1 MKDIYDTPYQVAG
14 ILAQTAADAVKE
26 KLSKISYKTGED
38 AAYYQ
43 TRLTLEF
50 SILNDDFGKIV
61 QTIRVSETFNW
72 NLPDHIGEG
81 NEKVE

>member
-1 MKDIYDTPYQVAG
+1 MKDIYDRPYEIAG
-14 ILAQTAADAVKE
+14 ILYQTAADAVRT
-26 KLSKISYKTGED
+26 KLKKISGKTWED
-38 AAYYQ
+38 AAFFQ

>member
-14 ILAQTAADAVKE
+14 ILAQTAADAVKA
-26 KLSKISYKTGED
+26 KIAKIADKTSED
-38 AAYYQ
+38 AAFFQ

-50 SILNDDFGKIV
+50 SILSYDFGKIV

-72 NLPDHIGEG
+72 NLPDHSGES